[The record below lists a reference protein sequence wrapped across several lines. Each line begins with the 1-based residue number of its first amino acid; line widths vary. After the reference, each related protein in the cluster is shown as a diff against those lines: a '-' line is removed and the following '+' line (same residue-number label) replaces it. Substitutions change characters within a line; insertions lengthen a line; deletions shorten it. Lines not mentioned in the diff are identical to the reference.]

1 LGNKDKVK
9 YKVRYQ
15 VMSMHMF
22 NYPKTKIVCTIGPAS
37 SSFDALK
44 QLIEAGMTIARLN
57 FAHGSFEDHAAI
69 VRHIRH
75 AAHELQRNV
84 AILLDLPGPKIRL
97 GRLTQEPLIVHANDE
112 ICMSIEP
119 TPPAPCLP
127 IQINA
132 RTRNNQGN
140 AADLFM
146 KALKPDHIIYINDGM
161 VQLAVR
167 DVQPPLIHCKV
178 LVGGVLMSHKGVNLP
193 GVDMDISAITDRD
206 REAIDFAAQHA
217 VDAVSL
223 SFVQNAKDIHE
234 LQGILTGLGYD
245 PFIIA
250 KIERMQ
256 AVADIEDIL
265 EKADGIMVARGD
277 LGVETPIEEM
287 AMVQKRL
294 IAKANEAG
302 KPVILATQMLES
314 MLHNRRPTRAEA
326 TDVANAIL
334 DGADCVMLSEE
345 TAIGEY
351 PVETVKM
358 MTAIA
363 TATEKGFLMHAG
375 AGTSACHSA
384 YYSDGQARG
393 IAPTTAVKD
402 IISTSVKNAV
412 AHLQVAVVMIPT
424 QSGTTV
430 RRISRLRLPVWL
442 AAFTDSAQ
450 ICRHLLFSWGAAP
463 FYLKKLPENW
473 PDYAQQLVKQHALKG
488 EFMILVRGPAMLA
501 FRERHEDEGGTGQHN
516 SHADHETYRFEVIR
530 LRS

>member
-1 LGNKDKVK
+1 
-9 YKVRYQ
+9 
-15 VMSMHMF
+15 MF
-22 NYPKTKIVCTIGPAS
+22 ECAKTKIVCTIGPAS
-37 SSFDALK
+37 RSSSTLK
-44 QLIEAGMTIARLN
+44 QLITAGMTIARVNL
-57 FAHGSFEDHAAI
+57 AHGSIEEHAT
-69 VRHIRH
+69 VVQEIRQ
-75 AAHELQRNV
+75 AAQELKRNM

-97 GRLTQEPLIVHANDE
+97 GRLIQEPLVVTAGDELFLSPVQTATKDTLPMQITALIRGSLKDTRQFHANQ
-112 ICMSIEP
+112 
-119 TPPAPCLP
+119 L
-127 IQINA
+127 
-132 RTRNNQGN
+132 
-140 AADLFM
+140 LL
-146 KALKPDHIIYINDGM
+146 KALKPGHIIFINDGL
-161 VQLAVR
+161 VQLKVKE
-167 DVQPPLIHCKV
+167 VQADRIRCQV
-178 LVGGVLMSHKGVNLP
+178 LVGGTLMSNKGINLP
-193 GVDMDISAITDRD
+193 GVDLNVSPITDRD
-206 REAIDFAAQHA
+206 REAIDFAAEYA
-217 VDAVSL
+217 IDAISL
-223 SFVQNAKDIHE
+223 SFVQGPQDIKE
-234 LQGILTGLGYD
+234 LRDILQVKGYN

-250 KIERMQ
+250 KIERIQ
-256 AVADIEDIL
+256 AVSNIDAIL

-287 AMVQKRL
+287 AIIQKKL
-294 IAKANEAG
+294 IKKANEAG

-351 PVETVKM
+351 PVEAVKM

-384 YYSDGQARG
+384 CHSAYYSDGQAQG

-501 FRERHEDEGGTGQHN
+501 LRERHEDKGGTEQHN